1 VNAEG
6 KFVDIRTLATEV
18 EDTNLRVGYTT
29 VESRLG
35 IRLKKSVGFFKSKT
49 ISQVKRRALEAI
61 LTPCCPRVRSLRTLV
76 RGLVLTLFLQ

>member
-6 KFVDIRTLATEV
+6 KFVDICTLATEV

-35 IRLKKSVGFFKSKT
+35 IWLKKSVRFLKNEGHFSGVKT
-49 ISQVKRRALEAI
+49 STRCDFDA
-61 LTPCCPRVRSLRTLV
+61 
-76 RGLVLTLFLQ
+76 VLP

>member
-1 VNAEG
+1 MNAEG
-6 KFVDIRTLATEV
+6 KFVDIGTLATEV

-49 ISQVKRRALEAI
+49 ISQCRDEH
-61 LTPCCPRVRSLRTLV
+61 
-76 RGLVLTLFLQ
+76 

>member
-1 VNAEG
+1 MNAEG

-35 IRLKKSVGFFKSKT
+35 IRLKKSV
-49 ISQVKRRALEAI
+49 
-61 LTPCCPRVRSLRTLV
+61 RV
-76 RGLVLTLFLQ
+76 LQIEDHFSGVETSTTMRF